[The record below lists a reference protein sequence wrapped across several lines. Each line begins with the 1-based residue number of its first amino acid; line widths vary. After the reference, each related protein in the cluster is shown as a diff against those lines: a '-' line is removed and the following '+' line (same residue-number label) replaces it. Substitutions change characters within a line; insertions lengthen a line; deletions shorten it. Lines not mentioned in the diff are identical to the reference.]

1 MTKIFTFLLIIV
13 ALISCESNNAQSTV
27 TSKTIPTLEYQ
38 KLLTETKNVQLIDV
52 RTEGEFM
59 EEHLPNAVNI
69 NFNGNDFEA
78 QIKKLDKSKPTF
90 IYCLSGGRSGSAM
103 EVFSKN
109 GFKEV
114 YNMQGGI
121 LQWKGDQLPL
131 TGAEANPSWKGM
143 SKEEFE
149 KITNGDVPV
158 LIDFNAKWC
167 GPCKKLKPI
176 LAELEAE
183 YAGKLKVIA
192 IDIDDNKS
200 LAESMKV
207 TNIPLM
213 LFYKKGKVEMN
224 IEGFAEKAAIISAL
238 KLKK

>member
-1 MTKIFTFLLIIV
+1 MV
-13 ALISCESNNAQSTV
+13 ALISCESNNAQT
-27 TSKTIPTLEYQ
+27 KTIPTLEYQ
-38 KLLTETKNVQLIDV
+38 QLLTETKNNQIIDV

-59 EEHLPNAVNI
+59 EEHLHNAINI

-78 QIKKLDKSKPTF
+78 NIKKLDKTKPTF

-103 EVFSKN
+103 EIFAKN
-109 GFKEV
+109 GFKQV

-131 TGAEANPSWKGM
+131 TGAEENPSWKGM

-149 KITNGDVPV
+149 KITNGDIPV
-158 LIDFNAKWC
+158 LIDFNATWC

-176 LAELEAE
+176 LAEIEKE
-183 YAGKLKVIA
+183 YAGKIKVVA
-192 IDIDDNKS
+192 IDVDENKS

-207 TNIPLM
+207 TNIPL
-213 LFYKKGKVEMN
+213 LIYYKKVKVEMN
-224 IEGFAEKAAIISAL
+224 IEGFADKARLVSAM
-238 KLKK
+238 KLK

>member
-1 MTKIFTFLLIIV
+1 MTKIFTFLFVLV
-13 ALISCESNNAQSTV
+13 ALISCESNSAQ
-27 TSKTIPTLEYQ
+27 SKTIPTLEYQ
-38 KLLTETKNVQLIDV
+38 KLLTETKNNQLIDV

-59 EEHLPNAVNI
+59 EEHLPNAINI
-69 NFNGNDFEA
+69 NFNEKDFEA
-78 QIKKLDKSKPTF
+78 KIKKLDKTKPTF

-103 EVFSKN
+103 EIFAKN

-149 KITNGDVPV
+149 KLTNGDIPV
-158 LIDFNAKWC
+158 LIDFNATWC
-167 GPCKKLKPI
+167 GPCKRLKPI
-176 LAELEAE
+176 LAEIEKE
-183 YAGKLKVIA
+183 YVGKVKVVA
-192 IDIDDNKS
+192 IDIDENKS

-207 TNIPLM
+207 INIPL
-213 LFYKKGKVEMN
+213 LIYYKKGKVEMN
-224 IEGFAEKAAIISAL
+224 IEGFADKAQLVSAM
-238 KLKK
+238 KLK

>member
-1 MTKIFTFLLIIV
+1 MTKFFTFLLVMV
-13 ALISCESNNAQSTV
+13 ALISCESNNAQT
-27 TSKTIPTLEYQ
+27 KTIPTLEYQ
-38 KLLTETKNVQLIDV
+38 QLLTETKNNQIIDV

-59 EEHLPNAVNI
+59 EEHLHNAINI

-78 QIKKLDKSKPTF
+78 NIKKLDKTKPTF

-103 EVFSKN
+103 EIFAKN
-109 GFKEV
+109 GFKQV

-131 TGAEANPSWKGM
+131 TGAEENPSWKGM

-149 KITNGDVPV
+149 KITNGDFPV
-158 LIDFNAKWC
+158 LVDFNATWC

-176 LAELEAE
+176 LAEIEKE
-183 YAGKLKVIA
+183 YAGKIKVVA
-192 IDIDDNKS
+192 IDVDENKS

-207 TNIPLM
+207 TNIPL
-213 LFYKKGKVEMN
+213 LIYYKKGKVEMN
-224 IEGFAEKAAIISAL
+224 IEGFADKARLVSAM
-238 KLKK
+238 KLK

>member
-1 MTKIFTFLLIIV
+1 MIKFFTFLLVMV
-13 ALISCESNNAQSTV
+13 ALISCESNNAQT
-27 TSKTIPTLEYQ
+27 KTIPTLEYQ
-38 KLLTETKNVQLIDV
+38 QLLTETKNNQIIDV

-59 EEHLPNAVNI
+59 EEHLHNAINI

-78 QIKKLDKSKPTF
+78 NIKKLDKTKPTF

-103 EVFSKN
+103 EIFAKN
-109 GFKEV
+109 GFKQV

-131 TGAEANPSWKGM
+131 TGAEENPSWKGM

-149 KITNGDVPV
+149 KITNGDIPV
-158 LIDFNAKWC
+158 LVDFNATWC

-176 LAELEAE
+176 LAEIEKE
-183 YAGKLKVIA
+183 YAGKIKVVA
-192 IDIDDNKS
+192 IDVDENKS

-207 TNIPLM
+207 TNIPL
-213 LFYKKGKVEMN
+213 LIYYKKGKVEMN
-224 IEGFAEKAAIISAL
+224 IEGFADKARLVSAM
-238 KLKK
+238 KLK

>member
-1 MTKIFTFLLIIV
+1 MV
-13 ALISCESNNAQSTV
+13 ALISCESNNAQT
-27 TSKTIPTLEYQ
+27 KTIPTLEYQ
-38 KLLTETKNVQLIDV
+38 QLLTETKNNQIIDV

-59 EEHLPNAVNI
+59 EEHLHNAINI

-78 QIKKLDKSKPTF
+78 NIKKLDKTKPTF

-103 EVFSKN
+103 EIFAKN
-109 GFKEV
+109 GFKQV

-131 TGAEANPSWKGM
+131 TGAEENPSWKGM

-149 KITNGDVPV
+149 KITNGDIPV
-158 LIDFNAKWC
+158 LVDFNATWC

-176 LAELEAE
+176 LAEIEKE
-183 YAGKLKVIA
+183 YAGKIKVVA
-192 IDIDDNKS
+192 IDVDENKS

-207 TNIPLM
+207 TNIPL
-213 LFYKKGKVEMN
+213 LIYYKKGKVEMN
-224 IEGFAEKAAIISAL
+224 IEGFADKARLVSAM
-238 KLKK
+238 KLK

>member
-1 MTKIFTFLLIIV
+1 MIKFFTFLLVMV
-13 ALISCESNNAQSTV
+13 ALISCESNNAQT
-27 TSKTIPTLEYQ
+27 KTIPTLEYQ
-38 KLLTETKNVQLIDV
+38 QLLTETKNNQIIDV

-59 EEHLPNAVNI
+59 EEHLHNAINI

-78 QIKKLDKSKPTF
+78 NIKKLDKTKPTF

-103 EVFSKN
+103 EIFAKN
-109 GFKEV
+109 GFKQV

-131 TGAEANPSWKGM
+131 TGAEENPSWKGM

-149 KITNGDVPV
+149 KITNGDIPV
-158 LIDFNAKWC
+158 LIDFNATWC

-176 LAELEAE
+176 LAEIEKE
-183 YAGKLKVIA
+183 YAGKIKVVA
-192 IDIDDNKS
+192 IDVDENKS

-207 TNIPLM
+207 TNIPL
-213 LFYKKGKVEMN
+213 LIYYKKGKVEMN
-224 IEGFAEKAAIISAL
+224 IEGFADKARLVSAM
-238 KLKK
+238 KLK

>member
-1 MTKIFTFLLIIV
+1 MTKIFTFLFVLV
-13 ALISCESNNAQSTV
+13 ALISCESNSAQ
-27 TSKTIPTLEYQ
+27 SKTIPTLEYQ
-38 KLLTETKNVQLIDV
+38 KLLTETKNNQLIDV

-59 EEHLPNAVNI
+59 EEHLPNAINI
-69 NFNGNDFEA
+69 NFNGSDFEA
-78 QIKKLDKSKPTF
+78 KIKKLDKTKPTF

-103 EVFSKN
+103 EIFTKN

-149 KITNGDVPV
+149 KITNGDIPV
-158 LIDFNAKWC
+158 LIDFNATWC
-167 GPCKKLKPI
+167 GPCKRLKPI
-176 LAELEAE
+176 LASIEKE
-183 YAGKLKVIA
+183 YADKVKVVA
-192 IDIDDNKS
+192 IDIDENKS

-207 TNIPLM
+207 TNIPL
-213 LFYKKGKVEMN
+213 LIFYKKGKVEMN
-224 IEGFAEKAAIISAL
+224 IEGFADKAQLVSAM
-238 KLKK
+238 KLK

>member
-1 MTKIFTFLLIIV
+1 MV
-13 ALISCESNNAQSTV
+13 ALISCESNNAQT
-27 TSKTIPTLEYQ
+27 KTIPTLEYQ
-38 KLLTETKNVQLIDV
+38 QLLTETKNNQIIDV

-59 EEHLPNAVNI
+59 EEHLHNAINI

-78 QIKKLDKSKPTF
+78 NIKKLDKTKPTF

-103 EVFSKN
+103 EIFAKN
-109 GFKEV
+109 GFKQV

-131 TGAEANPSWKGM
+131 TGAEENPSWKGM

-149 KITNGDVPV
+149 KITNGDFPV
-158 LIDFNAKWC
+158 LVDFNATWC

-176 LAELEAE
+176 LAEIEKE
-183 YAGKLKVIA
+183 YAGKIKVVA
-192 IDIDDNKS
+192 IDVDENKS

-207 TNIPLM
+207 TNIPL
-213 LFYKKGKVEMN
+213 LIYYKKGKVEMN
-224 IEGFAEKAAIISAL
+224 IEGFADKARLVSAM
-238 KLKK
+238 KLK

>member
-1 MTKIFTFLLIIV
+1 MV
-13 ALISCESNNAQSTV
+13 ALISCESNNAQT
-27 TSKTIPTLEYQ
+27 KTIPTLEYQ
-38 KLLTETKNVQLIDV
+38 QLLTETKNNQIIDV

-59 EEHLPNAVNI
+59 EEHLHNAINI

-78 QIKKLDKSKPTF
+78 NIKKLDKTKPTF

-103 EVFSKN
+103 EIFAKN
-109 GFKEV
+109 GFKQV

-131 TGAEANPSWKGM
+131 TGAEENPSWKGM

-149 KITNGDVPV
+149 KITNGDIPV
-158 LIDFNAKWC
+158 LIDFNATWC

-176 LAELEAE
+176 LAEIEKE
-183 YAGKLKVIA
+183 YAGKIKVVA
-192 IDIDDNKS
+192 IDVDENKS

-207 TNIPLM
+207 TNIPL
-213 LFYKKGKVEMN
+213 LIYYKKGKVEMN
-224 IEGFAEKAAIISAL
+224 IEGFADKARLVSAM
-238 KLKK
+238 KLK

>member
-1 MTKIFTFLLIIV
+1 MIKFFTFLLVMV
-13 ALISCESNNAQSTV
+13 ALISCESNNAQT
-27 TSKTIPTLEYQ
+27 KTIPTLEYQ
-38 KLLTETKNVQLIDV
+38 QLLTETKNNQIIDV

-59 EEHLPNAVNI
+59 EEHLHNAINI

-78 QIKKLDKSKPTF
+78 NIKKLDKTKPTF

-103 EVFSKN
+103 EIFAKN
-109 GFKEV
+109 GFKQV

-131 TGAEANPSWKGM
+131 TGAEENPSWKGM

-149 KITNGDVPV
+149 KITNGDFPV
-158 LIDFNAKWC
+158 LVDFNATWC

-176 LAELEAE
+176 LAEIEKE
-183 YAGKLKVIA
+183 YAGKIKVVA
-192 IDIDDNKS
+192 IDVDENKS

-207 TNIPLM
+207 TNIPL
-213 LFYKKGKVEMN
+213 LIYYKKGKVEMN
-224 IEGFAEKAAIISAL
+224 IEGFADKARLVSAM
-238 KLKK
+238 KLK

>member
-1 MTKIFTFLLIIV
+1 MV
-13 ALISCESNNAQSTV
+13 ALISCESNNAQT
-27 TSKTIPTLEYQ
+27 KTIPTLEYQ
-38 KLLTETKNVQLIDV
+38 QLLTETKNNQIIDV

-59 EEHLPNAVNI
+59 EEHLHNAINI

-78 QIKKLDKSKPTF
+78 NIKKLDKTKPTF

-103 EVFSKN
+103 EIFAKN
-109 GFKEV
+109 GFKQV

-131 TGAEANPSWKGM
+131 TGAEENPSWKGM

-149 KITNGDVPV
+149 KITNGDIPV
-158 LIDFNAKWC
+158 LIDFNATWC

-176 LAELEAE
+176 LAEIEKE
-183 YAGKLKVIA
+183 YTGKIKVVA
-192 IDIDDNKS
+192 IDVDENKS

-207 TNIPLM
+207 TNIPL
-213 LFYKKGKVEMN
+213 LIYYKKGKVEMN
-224 IEGFAEKAAIISAL
+224 IEGFADKARLVSAM
-238 KLKK
+238 KLK

>member
-1 MTKIFTFLLIIV
+1 MV
-13 ALISCESNNAQSTV
+13 ALISCESNNAQT
-27 TSKTIPTLEYQ
+27 KTIPTLEYQ
-38 KLLTETKNVQLIDV
+38 QLLTETKNNQIIDV

-59 EEHLPNAVNI
+59 EEHLHNAINI

-78 QIKKLDKSKPTF
+78 NIKRLDKTKPTF

-103 EVFSKN
+103 EIFAKN
-109 GFKEV
+109 GFKQV

-131 TGAEANPSWKGM
+131 TGAEENPSWKGM

-149 KITNGDVPV
+149 KITNGDIPV
-158 LIDFNAKWC
+158 LIDFNATWC

-176 LAELEAE
+176 LAEIEKE
-183 YAGKLKVIA
+183 YAGKIKVVA
-192 IDIDDNKS
+192 IDVDENKS

-207 TNIPLM
+207 TNIPL
-213 LFYKKGKVEMN
+213 LIYYKKGKVEMN
-224 IEGFAEKAAIISAL
+224 IEGFADKARLVSAM
-238 KLKK
+238 KLK

>member
-1 MTKIFTFLLIIV
+1 MIKFFTFLLAMV
-13 ALISCESNNAQSTV
+13 ALISCESNNAQT
-27 TSKTIPTLEYQ
+27 KTIPTLEYQ
-38 KLLTETKNVQLIDV
+38 QLLTETKNNQIIDV

-59 EEHLPNAVNI
+59 EEHLHNAINI

-78 QIKKLDKSKPTF
+78 NIKKLDKTKPTF

-103 EVFSKN
+103 EIFAKN
-109 GFKEV
+109 GFKQV

-131 TGAEANPSWKGM
+131 TGAEENPSWKGM

-149 KITNGDVPV
+149 KITNGDIPV
-158 LIDFNAKWC
+158 LIDFNATWC

-176 LAELEAE
+176 LAEIEKE
-183 YAGKLKVIA
+183 YAGKIKVVA
-192 IDIDDNKS
+192 IDVDENKS

-207 TNIPLM
+207 TNIPL
-213 LFYKKGKVEMN
+213 LIYYKKGKVEMN
-224 IEGFAEKAAIISAL
+224 IEGFADKARLVSAM
-238 KLKK
+238 KLK

>member
-1 MTKIFTFLLIIV
+1 MV
-13 ALISCESNNAQSTV
+13 ALISCESNNAQT
-27 TSKTIPTLEYQ
+27 KTIPTLEYQ
-38 KLLTETKNVQLIDV
+38 QLLTETKNNQIIDV

-59 EEHLPNAVNI
+59 EEHLHNAINI

-78 QIKKLDKSKPTF
+78 NIKKLDKTKPTF

-103 EVFSKN
+103 EIFAKN
-109 GFKEV
+109 GFKQV

-131 TGAEANPSWKGM
+131 TGAEENPSWKGM

-149 KITNGDVPV
+149 KITNGDIPV
-158 LIDFNAKWC
+158 LVDFNATWC

-176 LAELEAE
+176 LAEIEKE
-183 YAGKLKVIA
+183 YVGKIKVVA
-192 IDIDDNKS
+192 IDVDENKS

-207 TNIPLM
+207 TNIPL
-213 LFYKKGKVEMN
+213 LIYYKKGKVEMN
-224 IEGFAEKAAIISAL
+224 IEGFADKARLVSAM
-238 KLKK
+238 KLK

>member
-1 MTKIFTFLLIIV
+1 MTKFFTFLLVMV
-13 ALISCESNNAQSTV
+13 ALISCESNNAQT
-27 TSKTIPTLEYQ
+27 KTIPTLEYQ
-38 KLLTETKNVQLIDV
+38 QLLTETKNNQIIDV

-59 EEHLPNAVNI
+59 EEHLHNAINI

-78 QIKKLDKSKPTF
+78 NIKKLDKTKPTF

-103 EVFSKN
+103 EIFAKN
-109 GFKEV
+109 GFKQV

-131 TGAEANPSWKGM
+131 TGAEENPSWKGM

-149 KITNGDVPV
+149 KITNGDIPV
-158 LIDFNAKWC
+158 LVDFNATWC

-176 LAELEAE
+176 LAEIEKE
-183 YAGKLKVIA
+183 YAGKIKVVA
-192 IDIDDNKS
+192 IDVDENKS

-207 TNIPLM
+207 TNIPL
-213 LFYKKGKVEMN
+213 LIYYKKGKVEMN
-224 IEGFAEKAAIISAL
+224 IEGFADKARLVSAM
-238 KLKK
+238 KLK

>member
-1 MTKIFTFLLIIV
+1 MTKIFTFLLVMV
-13 ALISCESNNAQSTV
+13 ALISCESNNAQSKTI
-27 TSKTIPTLEYQ
+27 TKTIPTLEYQ
-38 KLLTETKNVQLIDV
+38 KLLAETKNNQLVDV

-59 EEHLPNAVNI
+59 EEHLPNAINV
-69 NFNGNDFEA
+69 NFNEKDFEA
-78 QIKKLDKSKPTF
+78 KIKKLDKSKPTF

-103 EVFSKN
+103 EIFAKN

-149 KITNGDVPV
+149 KITNGEIPV
-158 LIDFNAKWC
+158 LIDFNATWC
-167 GPCKKLKPI
+167 GPCKRLKPI
-176 LAELEAE
+176 LAEIEKE
-183 YAGKLKVIA
+183 YAGKVKVVA
-192 IDIDDNKS
+192 IDVDENKS

-207 TNIPLM
+207 TNIPL
-213 LFYKKGKVEMN
+213 LIYYKKGKVEMN
-224 IEGFAEKAAIISAL
+224 IEGFADKAKLVSAM
-238 KLKK
+238 KLK

>member
-1 MTKIFTFLLIIV
+1 MIKLFTFLLVMV
-13 ALISCESNNAQSTV
+13 ALISCESNNAQT
-27 TSKTIPTLEYQ
+27 KTIPTLEYQ
-38 KLLTETKNVQLIDV
+38 QLLTETKNNQIIDV

-59 EEHLPNAVNI
+59 EEHLHNAINI

-78 QIKKLDKSKPTF
+78 NIKKLDKTKPTF

-103 EVFSKN
+103 EIFAKN
-109 GFKEV
+109 GFKQV

-131 TGAEANPSWKGM
+131 TGAEENPSWKGM

-149 KITNGDVPV
+149 KITNGDIPV
-158 LIDFNAKWC
+158 LIDFNATWC

-176 LAELEAE
+176 LAEIEKE
-183 YAGKLKVIA
+183 YAGKIKVVA
-192 IDIDDNKS
+192 IDVDENKS

-207 TNIPLM
+207 TNIPL
-213 LFYKKGKVEMN
+213 LIYYKKGKVEMN
-224 IEGFAEKAAIISAL
+224 IEGFADKARLVSAM
-238 KLKK
+238 KLK